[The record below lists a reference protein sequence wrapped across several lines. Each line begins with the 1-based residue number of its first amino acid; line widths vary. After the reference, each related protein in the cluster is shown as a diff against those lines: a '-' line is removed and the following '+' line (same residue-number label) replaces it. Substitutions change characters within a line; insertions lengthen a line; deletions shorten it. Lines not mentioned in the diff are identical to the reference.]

1 MYQKIILAYDG
12 SRESQQALLNCKDL
26 SQWDHAQVHLLSVI
40 PYDSI
45 AMGHETSY
53 FNEQQNKADE
63 IRCLQTLKDG
73 MEQLNQS
80 GIDAKGELLKGD
92 AVDQIVEYAHNIGAD
107 LIMLGHKHRNNWL
120 ERWWAGAIPKAL
132 IEHSPCSVLVVITK

>member
-63 IRCLQTLKDG
+63 IRCLQTLNDG
-73 MEQLNQS
+73 ME
-80 GIDAKGELLKGD
+80 
-92 AVDQIVEYAHNIGAD
+92 
-107 LIMLGHKHRNNWL
+107 
-120 ERWWAGAIPKAL
+120 
-132 IEHSPCSVLVVITK
+132 

>member
-1 MYQKIILAYDG
+1 MVSSDWKWWSLRIGAGGQLGVEYA
-12 SRESQQALLNCKDL
+12 
-26 SQWDHAQVHLLSVI
+26 
-40 PYDSI
+40 
-45 AMGHETSY
+45 

-73 MEQLNQS
+73 MEQLSQS